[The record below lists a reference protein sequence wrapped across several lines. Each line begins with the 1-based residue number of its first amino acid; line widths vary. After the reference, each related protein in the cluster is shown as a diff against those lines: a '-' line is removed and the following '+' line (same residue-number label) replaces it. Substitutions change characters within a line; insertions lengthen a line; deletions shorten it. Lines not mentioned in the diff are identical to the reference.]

1 MAWKAVARSAIGTS
15 HLEKGLPCQDY
26 GSDRLFSNLL
36 IGAVAD
42 GAGSAIYSAI
52 GAKIAVETTIAH
64 IAKTETYLEK
74 IGCSWQKR
82 RSPLS
87 ESQAKR
93 LFTSCWKRVIF
104 QFQQQATAGNYQ
116 IEDLACTLIA
126 FMATPD
132 WVAAMQIGDGFLAM
146 RFAKKKEYELAF
158 KPDKGEY
165 ANQTSFITSTDV
177 LAHMQVK
184 VFPRRPKFICAAT
197 DGMETVAI
205 RLKDWYP
212 SPGFFSVLEEYMRE
226 SDRPDKEDGYLV
238 NFLNSD
244 QLNKRTNDDKTLLLC
259 LYN

>member
-42 GAGSAIYSAI
+42 GAGSAKYADI
-52 GAKIAVETTIAH
+52 GAKIAVEATIAH

-74 IGCSWQKR
+74 IGCSWQNR

-93 LFTSCWKRVIF
+93 LFISSLKQVTS
-104 QFQQQATAGNYQ
+104 QLQQQATQGNYHVQ
-116 IEDLACTLIA
+116 ELACTLIA
-126 FMATPD
+126 FMATPN

-146 RFAKKKEYELAF
+146 RFGWDKEYKLAF

-165 ANQTSFITSTDV
+165 INQTNFVTSANV
-177 LAHMQVK
+177 LADMQVK
-184 VFPRRPKFICAAT
+184 VFPRRPKFLCAAT
-197 DGMETVAI
+197 DGIENVAI

-212 SPGFFSVLEEYMRE
+212 SPGFFSVLEQYMRE
-226 SDRPDKEDGYLV
+226 CDRPHEEDDYLV
-238 NFLNSD
+238 NLLNSKE
-244 QLNKRTNDDKTLLLC
+244 LNQRTNDDKTLLLC